1 MTRSE
6 YFERW
11 AALHG
16 GLDPRT
22 SIPVQAWL
30 TVVYVLAR
38 PLVAL
43 RLSPDMVTLL
53 GMLVA
58 LSVPYLVVQGNLLAA
73 GILALVAGIL
83 DNLDGAV
90 AVMTQRSTDFG
101 YVLDSVADRVGDVA
115 LLVGLGLA
123 APNPWP
129 AVAAAFLGFLQEY
142 ARARAYAVGFAEIG
156 VISLSERPT
165 RVLISGMF
173 LLAAASAGTV
183 WATIGG
189 WVALAVAVVGF
200 GQVMW
205 AIRRRVGD
213 THD

>member
-1 MTRSE
+1 MSRTQ

-11 AALHG
+11 ATLHG

-30 TVVYVLAR
+30 TVTYMLAR
-38 PLVAL
+38 PLALL
-43 RLSPDMVTLL
+43 RLSPNAVTVL

-58 LSVPYLVVQGNLLAA
+58 LTVPYWVLQDRWFLAGCVALAA
-73 GILALVAGIL
+73 GVI

-90 AVMTQRSTDFG
+90 AIMTGKSSDFG

-123 APNPWP
+123 AYNHWP
-129 AVAAAFLGFLQEY
+129 AVAAAFLSFLQEY
-142 ARARAYAVGFAEIG
+142 TRARAYAVGFTEIG

-165 RVLISGMF
+165 RVLIAGMF
-173 LLAAASAGTV
+173 LIAAAVAGPL
-183 WATIGG
+183 WADLGG
-189 WVALAVAVVGF
+189 WVALVVSVLGF
-200 GQVMW
+200 GQVLW
-205 AIRRRVGD
+205 AVRSRLR
-213 THD
+213 

>member
-1 MTRSE
+1 MTRGE

-11 AALHG
+11 ATLHG

-30 TVVYVLAR
+30 TVTFLLAK
-38 PLVAL
+38 PLAAL
-43 RLSPDMVTLL
+43 RLSPDAVTVL

-58 LSVPYLVVQGNLLAA
+58 LTVPYWVIRDQYLLAGVVALLA
-73 GILALVAGIL
+73 GLI

-90 AVMTQRSTDFG
+90 AILTDKSSDFG

-123 APNPWP
+123 ATNPWP
-129 AVAAAFLGFLQEY
+129 AVGAALLAFLQEY
-142 ARARAYAVGFAEIG
+142 ARARAAGVGFTEIG

-165 RVLISGMF
+165 RVLVAGMF
-173 LLAAASAGTV
+173 LIATWAAGPI
-183 WATIGG
+183 WAQIGG
-189 WVALAVAVVGF
+189 WVALALGAFGF

-205 AIRRRVGD
+205 AIRSRLER
-213 THD
+213 

>member
-1 MTRSE
+1 VTRTQ

-11 AALHG
+11 ATLHG

-22 SIPVQAWL
+22 SIPVQLWL
-30 TVVYVLAR
+30 TVTYVLAR
-38 PLVAL
+38 PLALL
-43 RLSPDMVTLL
+43 RLSPNAVTLL

-58 LSVPYLVVQGNLLAA
+58 LGVPYLVLQDRWFLA
-73 GILALVAGIL
+73 GCVALVAGVI

-90 AVMTQRSTDFG
+90 AIMTGKSSDFG

-115 LLVGLGLA
+115 LLVALGLA
-123 APNPWP
+123 ASTHWP
-129 AVAAAFLGFLQEY
+129 AVMAAFLSFLQEY
-142 ARARAYAVGFAEIG
+142 TRARAYAVGFTEIG

-173 LLAAASAGTV
+173 LIAAAVAGTT
-183 WATIGG
+183 WANVGG
-189 WVALAVAVVGF
+189 WVALVVSVLGF

-205 AIRRRVGD
+205 AVRSRLR
-213 THD
+213 

>member
-1 MTRSE
+1 MTRGE

-11 AALHG
+11 ATLHG

-30 TVVYVLAR
+30 TVTFLLAK
-38 PLVAL
+38 PLAAI
-43 RLSPDMVTLL
+43 RLSPDAVTVL
-53 GMLVA
+53 GLLVA
-58 LSVPYLVVQGNLLAA
+58 LTVPYWVIRDQYLLAGVVALLA
-73 GILALVAGIL
+73 GLI

-90 AVMTQRSTDFG
+90 AILTDKSSDFG

-123 APNPWP
+123 ATNPWP
-129 AVAAAFLGFLQEY
+129 AVGAALLAFLQEY
-142 ARARAYAVGFAEIG
+142 ARARAAGVGFTEIG

-165 RVLISGMF
+165 RVLVAGMF
-173 LLAAASAGTV
+173 LIATWAAGPI
-183 WATIGG
+183 WAQIGG
-189 WVALAVAVVGF
+189 WVALALGAFGF

-205 AIRRRVGD
+205 AIRSRL
-213 THD
+213 

>member
-1 MTRSE
+1 VTRTQ

-11 AALHG
+11 ATLHG

-30 TVVYVLAR
+30 TITYLLAR
-38 PLVAL
+38 PLALL
-43 RLSPDMVTLL
+43 RLSPNAVTILGLL
-53 GMLVA
+53 IGLTVPVWVLRDQLFLAGAVA
-58 LSVPYLVVQGNLLAA
+58 LAA
-73 GILALVAGIL
+73 GII

-90 AVMTQRSTDFG
+90 AIMTDKSSDFG

-123 APNPWP
+123 ADNPWP
-129 AVAAAFLGFLQEY
+129 AVAAALLSFLQEY
-142 ARARAYAVGFAEIG
+142 TRARAYAVGFTEIG

-173 LLAAASAGTV
+173 LIAAAVAGPL
-183 WATIGG
+183 WAQLGG
-189 WVALAVAVVGF
+189 WIALLLSLFGF

-205 AIRRRVGD
+205 AVRSRLG
-213 THD
+213 

>member
-1 MTRSE
+1 MTRGE

-11 AALHG
+11 ATLHG

-30 TVVYVLAR
+30 TVTFLLAK
-38 PLVAL
+38 PLAAL
-43 RLSPDMVTLL
+43 RLSPDAVTVL

-58 LSVPYLVVQGNLLAA
+58 LTVPYWVIREQYLLAGVVALLA
-73 GILALVAGIL
+73 GLI

-90 AVMTQRSTDFG
+90 AILTDKSSDFG

-123 APNPWP
+123 ATNPWP
-129 AVAAAFLGFLQEY
+129 AVGAALLAFLQEY
-142 ARARAYAVGFAEIG
+142 ARARAAGVGFTEIG

-165 RVLISGMF
+165 RVLVAGMF
-173 LLAAASAGTV
+173 LIATWAAGPI
-183 WATIGG
+183 WAQIGG
-189 WVALAVAVVGF
+189 WVALALGAFGF

-205 AIRRRVGD
+205 AIRSRLER
-213 THD
+213 

>member
-1 MTRSE
+1 MTRGE

-11 AALHG
+11 ATLHG

-30 TVVYVLAR
+30 TVTFLLAK
-38 PLVAL
+38 PLAAI
-43 RLSPDMVTLL
+43 RLSPDAVTVL
-53 GMLVA
+53 GLLVA
-58 LSVPYLVVQGNLLAA
+58 LTVPYWVIRDQYLLAGVVALLA
-73 GILALVAGIL
+73 GLI

-90 AVMTQRSTDFG
+90 AILTDKSSDFG

-123 APNPWP
+123 ATNPWP
-129 AVAAAFLGFLQEY
+129 AVGAALLAFLQEY
-142 ARARAYAVGFAEIG
+142 ARARAAGVGFTEIG

-165 RVLISGMF
+165 RVLVAGMF
-173 LLAAASAGTV
+173 LIATWAAGPI
-183 WATIGG
+183 WAQIGG
-189 WVALAVAVVGF
+189 WVALALGAFGF

-205 AIRRRVGD
+205 AIRSRLER
-213 THD
+213 